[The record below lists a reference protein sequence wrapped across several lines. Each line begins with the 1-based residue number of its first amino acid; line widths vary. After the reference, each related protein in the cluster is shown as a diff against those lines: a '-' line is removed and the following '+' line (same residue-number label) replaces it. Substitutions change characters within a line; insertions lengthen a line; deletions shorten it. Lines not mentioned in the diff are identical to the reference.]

1 MKPLHALFAGTVLVT
16 SLTIAAPVSA
26 DLPVIDISNLKQSIL
41 TAAHTLQEV
50 NNQITQI
57 QQFVQMLQNE
67 ARNLLSL
74 PFSALQQITSAID
87 QMNNLMRRAQSLA
100 YDVARIDQQFQQLFP
115 SYSGNVTQAKLISD
129 ARARWQASVDTF
141 KHTMEVQSRIVA
153 DIQADEA
160 TLSTLVGQ
168 SQGAAGALQGIQST
182 NQLLALQSRQLGS
195 TQTLLS
201 ANARAQSTETMRRAE
216 VEEAA
221 RAEWQRFWGTGVNYT
236 PAPVQVFGGTPP

>member
-1 MKPLHALFAGTVLVT
+1 MNRLRALFAGTALAT
-16 SLTIAAPVSA
+16 SLVIAGPVSA
-26 DLPVIDISNLKQSIL
+26 DLPVIDISSLKQSIL
-41 TAAHTLQEV
+41 TATHTLQEV

-57 QQFVQMLQNE
+57 QQFIQMLQNE

-74 PFSALQQITSAID
+74 PFSALQITSAID
-87 QMNNLMRRAQSLA
+87 QVNSLMRQAQSLA

-141 KHTMEVQSRIVA
+141 KHTMEVQSRIVS
-153 DIQADEA
+153 DIQSDEA
-160 TLSTLVGQ
+160 TLSTLIGQ
-168 SQGAAGALQGIQST
+168 RQGAAGALQGLQST

-195 TQTLLS
+195 TQALLS
-201 ANARAQSTETMRRAE
+201 ANARAQATEAMRRAE

-221 RAEWQRFWGTGVNYT
+221 RAEWQRFWGTGVSYT
-236 PAPVQVFGGTPP
+236 PAPVNVFGGAPP

>member
-1 MKPLHALFAGTVLVT
+1 MKRLRALFASAAFAT
-16 SLTIAAPVSA
+16 SLAITEPVSA

-41 TAAHTLQEV
+41 TAAHTLEEV

-57 QQFVQMLQNE
+57 QQFVQMLENE

-87 QMNNLMRRAQSLA
+87 QVNSLMRQAQSLA
-100 YDVARIDQQFQQLFP
+100 YDVARIDQQFEQLFP
-115 SYSGNVTQAKLISD
+115 TYGGNITQAKLLSD

-141 KHTMEVQSRIVA
+141 KHTMEVQSRIVS

-168 SQGAAGALQGIQST
+168 SQGAAGALQEIQST
-182 NQLLALQSRQLGS
+182 NQLLALQSRQLAAPRPCSPRMHGRRPPRQCVTPRSRKERTPNGS
-195 TQTLLS
+195 GS
-201 ANARAQSTETMRRAE
+201 G
-216 VEEAA
+216 AA
-221 RAEWQRFWGTGVNYT
+221 V
-236 PAPVQVFGGTPP
+236 

>member
-1 MKPLHALFAGTVLVT
+1 MKRLRILFAGTAFAT
-16 SLTIAAPVSA
+16 SLAIGWPVSA

-41 TAAHTLQEV
+41 TAANTLNEV
-50 NNQITQI
+50 SNQITQI
-57 QQFVQMLQNE
+57 QQFVQMLENE

-87 QMNNLMRRAQSLA
+87 QVNSLMRQAQSLA

-115 SYSGNVTQAKLISD
+115 SYSGNITQAKLISD

-141 KHTMEVQSRIVA
+141 KHTMEVQSRIVS

-160 TLSTLVGQ
+160 TLSTLVNQ
-168 SQGAAGALQGIQST
+168 SQGASGALQGIQST

-195 TQTLLS
+195 TQALLS
-201 ANARAQSTETMRRAE
+201 ANARAQATETMRRAE

-221 RAEWQRFWGTGVNYT
+221 RAEWQRFWGNGVSYT
-236 PAPVQVFGGTPP
+236 SAPVQVFGGAAP